1 MAGVK
6 LAGTLV
12 ANAVLYD
19 PVPLSPGW
27 CTPSTVEVVV
37 EVAHVLL
44 TGLTLVNGAAT
55 VRDNWPMKRK
65 MPRHTR
71 AVKVPLSLHEAIAEA
86 ALQRDMLEYD
96 KSESEGES
104 EDDEGNGSEPP
115 RP

>member
-1 MAGVK
+1 
-6 LAGTLV
+6 
-12 ANAVLYD
+12 
-19 PVPLSPGW
+19 
-27 CTPSTVEVVV
+27 
-37 EVAHVLL
+37 
-44 TGLTLVNGAAT
+44 
-55 VRDNWPMKRK
+55 MKRK